1 MAGAN
6 LDRCCF
12 LEMGHDAR
20 RAQGFSRAV
29 AGRGQVSCQYLA
41 TVRDFSLNASFIGRL
56 SNKSWTHQAH
66 GYGQAVRINA
76 RMDRS
81 LPKSRGTVENT
92 LYRDNAMQYGMVYI
106 CNNDMCSL
114 LQESS

>member
-1 MAGAN
+1 
-6 LDRCCF
+6 
-12 LEMGHDAR
+12 
-20 RAQGFSRAV
+20 
-29 AGRGQVSCQYLA
+29 
-41 TVRDFSLNASFIGRL
+41 
-56 SNKSWTHQAH
+56 
-66 GYGQAVRINA
+66 
-76 RMDRS
+76 MDRS